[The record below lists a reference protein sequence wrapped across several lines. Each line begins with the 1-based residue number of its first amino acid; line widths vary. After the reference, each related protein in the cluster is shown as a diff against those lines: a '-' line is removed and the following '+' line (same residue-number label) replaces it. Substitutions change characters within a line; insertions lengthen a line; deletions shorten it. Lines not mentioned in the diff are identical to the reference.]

1 MLDLRGTGGDDYLAR
16 GRLGPGPRG
25 LRCTLE
31 AGTGEDM
38 KIRDLNRRA
47 ASGPVSVWPPAWG
60 SSLGPGDKMAGSY
73 DGVLESVE
81 RMENRLRLRIKYEGR
96 EYAGSLEW
104 EPPPAIEAVETVL
117 KSNLGRV
124 IRAIGDLDI

>member
-1 MLDLRGTGGDDYLAR
+1 
-16 GRLGPGPRG
+16 
-25 LRCTLE
+25 
-31 AGTGEDM
+31 M

-60 SSLGPGDKMAGSY
+60 SSLGPGDEMAGSY

-81 RMENRLRLRIKYEGR
+81 RLENRLRLGINYDGR

-104 EPPPAIEAVETVL
+104 DPPPTLEAVENVL
-117 KSNLGRV
+117 RANLGLA